1 MSELN
6 DPELEELERRVSAAF
21 AGTRPRRGFEDE
33 LWARLERRRGLRVG
47 SWRLRAW
54 PALGALAA
62 VLVIGLSILAVPHL
76 TASRSGGEKSQTSS
90 AVPQPARGPTDA
102 AGGASSAG
110 GQPHPQQGET
120 AAGSFGRLPAPALA
134 PPVAGAPAVPGQPVP
149 YYGPARLT
157 VTAKMPSTPA
167 ALPVYRYRQPGPGD
181 LDAFAAQLGA
191 SRAGVAGTATIY
203 RSSDFRLDMLPASSG
218 QEPRFAVS
226 AVAVSGPGQAGADG
240 RQVAD
245 AFLSAHPPLRPAWPS
260 TVQVQPSAQGQTVV
274 YQREFDA
281 AGSQAGLVDAAG
293 SPGGLRVELAG
304 GGVTSATGPVPVT
317 MEASEYRS
325 RPSGQAAA
333 DAVAAPSGV
342 YGGRA
347 QAPSFQLSKVSL
359 VYMAA
364 GSGEYGYFVP
374 AYLFT
379 GTASVGGATREMR
392 VVVPALDPSQLG

>member
-1 MSELN
+1 VSELN

-62 VLVIGLSILAVPHL
+62 VLVIGLSILAVPQL
-76 TASRSGGEKSQTSS
+76 TASRSGGGEKSQTSS

-102 AGGASSAG
+102 AGSAG
-110 GQPHPQQGET
+110 GQLHPQQGET

-134 PPVAGAPAVPGQPVP
+134 PPAAGAPAVPGQPLP

-157 VTAKMPSTPA
+157 VTAQLPSTPA
-167 ALPVYRYRQPGPGD
+167 ALPVYRYRQPGAGD

-203 RSSDFRLDMLPASSG
+203 RSADFRLDMLPSSSG

-226 AVAVSGPGQAGADG
+226 AVAGSGPGQAGTDG
-240 RQVAD
+240 RQLAD
-245 AFLSAHPPLRPAWPS
+245 TFLSAHPPLRPAWPS
-260 TVQVQPSAQGQTVV
+260 SVGVQPSAQGQTVV
-274 YQREFDA
+274 YQREFDV
-281 AGSQAGLVDAAG
+281 AGGQAGQVDAAG
-293 SPGGLRVELAG
+293 SPGGLRIELAG
-304 GGVTSATGPVPVT
+304 GSVTSANGPVPVT
-317 MEASEYRS
+317 LEASEYRS
-325 RPSGQAAA
+325 RPARQAAA
-333 DAVAAPSGV
+333 DALAAPSAV
-342 YGGRA
+342 SGGRA

-364 GSGEYGYFVP
+364 GGGEYGYFVP